1 MGLNFKTYIP
11 QTSTYKGGKSKDE
24 VETAGMKI
32 HKMSSNEN
40 PLGASPKA
48 LDAVKEYSS
57 TISEYPSP
65 VDLRFRSK
73 LSEFYKGVLSPDQ
86 FITTNSGVANI
97 ELIIRGFLDEDSE
110 CIYCSPYFNAYKDFS
125 EMMGAKT
132 IDVPLLGK
140 EFNLDIA
147 GIDAAITERTSVLF
161 ITSPNNPTGSYI
173 PKSQVD
179 QLMGILPEH
188 VLLVFDEVYYQYADA
203 EDYVRALPYVLAHK
217 NVIAVNSF
225 SKAYGLAGLRIGY
238 SYASEEVA
246 TYLRKFRIPFML
258 NTLSMEAAI
267 AAMQDDEFIE
277 RTVTLIHKEKH
288 YLYKEL
294 DRIGLEYWK
303 TQANF
308 ILVRPTMTPLQFEA
322 SMIEEGVMVRPLVGF
337 GAPDCVRVTI
347 GMHEANEAFINALK
361 KIS

>member
-1 MGLNFKTYIP
+1 MGLNYKTYIP
-11 QTSTYKGGKSKDE
+11 ASSTYKGGKSKE
-24 VETAGMKI
+24 EAGAAGMKVY
-32 HKMSSNEN
+32 KMSSNEN

-48 LDAVKEYSS
+48 LEAVKKYSPS
-57 TISEYPSP
+57 ISEYPSP
-65 VDLRFRSK
+65 MDYRFRAK
-73 LSEFYKGVLSPDQ
+73 LSEFYNGVLSPEQ

-97 ELIIRGFLDEDSE
+97 ELIIRGFLDEQSE

-140 EFNLDIA
+140 EFALDIA
-147 GIDAAITERTSVLF
+147 GIEKAITDRTSVLF

-179 QLMGILPEH
+179 ELISILPEH

-203 EDYVRALPYVLAHK
+203 EDYVRALPYVLAHP
-217 NVIAVNSF
+217 NVIAINSF

-238 SYASEEVA
+238 SYASEKIA

-267 AAMQDDEFIE
+267 AAMQDDEFLE
-277 RTVTLIHKEKH
+277 RTVSLIHKEKQ

-294 DRIGLEYWK
+294 DTIGLEYWK

-308 ILVRPTMTPLQFEA
+308 ILVRPQMTPLQFEA
-322 SMIEEGVMVRPLVGF
+322 KMIEDGVMVRPLVGF

-347 GMHEANEAFINALK
+347 GTHEANETFINALK
-361 KIS
+361 KIN